1 MKNLGRL
8 FALSIFFFT
17 QLYGAT
23 LTAKVDKKE
32 VILGESV
39 HLTIE
44 AISLNMPS
52 MPDIQSI
59 NGVAVTGKSQN
70 NEMQF
75 SSINGHIETQNKS
88 TLELDFSPINSM
100 TIKPISIEVDGEVL
114 TTKPIDI
121 VVKSS
126 PSISSSTNSQIPAT
140 NGDFGLIL
148 KPSKSHIYMGES
160 INLKIMF
167 IENVRKDIIK
177 LDYEQPAFKDFTSKQ
192 IGDEK
197 SYIQNGRVIHEM
209 EYLLT
214 PKSAGKLKIEPAKV
228 VVVTKEVDSFGF
240 YINSK
245 KNIVSQSID
254 IEVITPKTQTDLIG
268 NFSLTDTID
277 KMEVESSQPVKL
289 TIEISGIGDLSRWGG
304 IDFEIDGVS
313 VFAKDANLTSQTIN
327 GELHSTYKRE
337 FEFIAQKDFTIP
349 SKNITVYD
357 YKSGKIITL
366 STKSY
371 TIKVKN
377 ATLSNVSN
385 IIKDDNN
392 ISFGSLDNHF
402 SPNIFKNLFYLFTF
416 MMTIFILFKLF
427 KKFKRTDLWKKK
439 LVIDENEALQ
449 KLYPHISKSKEIEEM
464 VQQLYQKRTDKSV
477 HIDKKRLKALMESV
491 N

>member
-17 QLYGAT
+17 QLYSAT

-88 TLELDFSPINSM
+88 TLELDFNPINSM
-100 TIKPISIEVDGEVL
+100 TIKPISIKIDGEVL

-126 PSISSSTNSQIPAT
+126 PSISPNNTQIPAT
-140 NGDFGLIL
+140 NSDFALVL

-167 IENVRKDIIK
+167 IENVRKDIVK

-228 VVVTKEVDSFGF
+228 IVVTKEVDSFGF
-240 YINSK
+240 YTNSK

-268 NFSLTDTID
+268 NFSLTDTMD

-304 IDFEIDGVS
+304 LDFEIDGVS

-349 SKNITVYD
+349 SKSITVYD

-377 ATLSNVSN
+377 ATLSNASN
-385 IIKDDNN
+385 IIKNDNN

-402 SPNIFKNLFYLFTF
+402 SPNIFKTLFYLFVF
-416 MMTIFILFKLF
+416 IVTIFILFRLF
-427 KKFKRTDLWKKK
+427 KKFKSTNLWRKKSF
-439 LVIDENEALQ
+439 IDEEEALK
-449 KLYPHISKSKEIEEM
+449 KLYPHISKSSEIEKM
-464 VQQLYQKRTDKSV
+464 VEQLYKKRTDKSV
-477 HIDKKRLKALMESV
+477 HIDKKRLKVLMESV

>member
-17 QLYGAT
+17 QLYSAT

-88 TLELDFSPINSM
+88 TLELDFNPINSM
-100 TIKPISIEVDGEVL
+100 TIKPISIKVDGEVL

-126 PSISSSTNSQIPAT
+126 PSISSNNTQIPAT
-140 NGDFGLIL
+140 NSDFALIL
-148 KPSKSHIYMGES
+148 KPSKPHIYMGES

-167 IENVRKDIIK
+167 IENVRKDIVK

-192 IGDEK
+192 IDDEK

-240 YINSK
+240 YTNSK

-268 NFSLTDTID
+268 NFSLTDTMD

-349 SKNITVYD
+349 SKSITIYD

-371 TIKVKN
+371 MIKIKN

-385 IIKDDNN
+385 IIKNDNN

-402 SPNIFKNLFYLFTF
+402 SPDIFKTLFYLFAF
-416 MMTIFILFKLF
+416 MVTIFILFKLF
-427 KKFKRTDLWKKK
+427 KKFKSTNLWRKKSF
-439 LVIDENEALQ
+439 IDEEEALK
-449 KLYPHISKSKEIEEM
+449 KLYPYISKSSEIEEM
-464 VQQLYQKRTDKSV
+464 VQQLYKKRTDKSV
-477 HIDKKRLKALMESV
+477 HIDKKRLKALMESI
-491 N
+491 